1 MNAPASVMHV
11 LFLFLGLFSFAGA
24 ALLLIQ
30 FKNNRQAYI
39 SLWVIG
45 SLLVS
50 LSTFLLA
57 LKEALPDF
65 ISVNV
70 AAGLNIAAYVYFFHA
85 CQSLQGNKISFSQL
99 AGKAAIFSFGFT
111 GIFVAVGL
119 YLGAR
124 YQPSMIALS
133 LAALNFLAARS
144 AYQFYQRRPFN
155 LALALAATFLLFGLI
170 WCLRLSMTIFYG
182 LGFAYEGGEFNVVTF
197 VIFGILGIA
206 RYMSFSGLVASIEW
220 SEKETLFHDNHSMK
234 IKLEQKKAERSE
246 LQLLSS
252 LNALAKA
259 RDNET
264 GNHIIRTQHY
274 VRVLSLRLRSEGHYV
289 NHLSDTSIDLLVKAT
304 PLHDIGKIGIPDHIL
319 LKKGPLTEEEWI
331 IMKTH
336 TSIGESVL
344 DAVEIERDIE
354 SDVIA
359 KAIKIAGGHHE
370 KWDGSG
376 YPRGLR
382 EDNIPLEARIMSV
395 ADMYDAL
402 VSKRSYKNAW
412 EHQDAVDEILKRKG
426 TFFDPL
432 VIDAFVIEQQT
443 FQKIAQQYQD
453 I

>member
-1 MNAPASVMHV
+1 
-11 LFLFLGLFSFAGA
+11 
-24 ALLLIQ
+24 
-30 FKNNRQAYI
+30 
-39 SLWVIG
+39 
-45 SLLVS
+45 
-50 LSTFLLA
+50 
-57 LKEALPDF
+57 
-65 ISVNV
+65 
-70 AAGLNIAAYVYFFHA
+70 
-85 CQSLQGNKISFSQL
+85 
-99 AGKAAIFSFGFT
+99 
-111 GIFVAVGL
+111 
-119 YLGAR
+119 
-124 YQPSMIALS
+124 MIAFS

-220 SEKETLFHDNHSMK
+220 SKKETLFHENHSMK

-274 VRVLSLRLRSEGHYV
+274 VKVLSLRLRSEGHYV
-289 NHLSDTSIDLLVKAT
+289 DHLSDTSIDLLVKAT

-331 IMKTH
+331 VMKTH

-412 EHQDAVDEILKRKG
+412 EHQDAVDEILKRRG

>member
-1 MNAPASVMHV
+1 VI
-11 LFLFLGLFSFAGA
+11 FLFLGLFSFAGA

-30 FKNNRQAYI
+30 FKNNRQAYVI
-39 SLWVIG
+39 LWVTG
-45 SLLVS
+45 SLLISV
-50 LSTFLLA
+50 STFLLA
-57 LKEALPDF
+57 FKDAMPAF
-65 ISVNV
+65 FSINI

-85 CQSLQGNKISFSQL
+85 CQSLLGNKINFTQL
-99 AGKAAIFSFGFT
+99 ACKAFIFACGFI
-111 GIFVAVGL
+111 GMFVVVGH
-119 YLGAR
+119 YFSVY

-133 LAALNFLAARS
+133 LAALNFITARS
-144 AYQFYQRRPFN
+144 AYRFYRHRPFN
-155 LALALAATFLLFGLI
+155 LALALAITFLLFGLV
-170 WCLRLSMTIFYG
+170 WCVRFAMTILYG
-182 LGFAYEGGEFNVVTF
+182 LGFAYEGGEFNIVTF
-197 VIFGILGIA
+197 LIFGILGIT
-206 RYMSFSGLVASIEW
+206 RYMAFSGLIASIEW
-220 SEKETLFHDNHSMK
+220 SKKEKLINENHLMK
-234 IKLEQKKAERSE
+234 VKLAQKKAERSE

-274 VRVLSLRLRSEGHYV
+274 VKVLALRLRSDGDYADY
-289 NHLSDTSIDLLVKAT
+289 LSDADIDLLIKAT

-319 LKKGPLTEEEWI
+319 LKRGSLTDEEWT

-354 SDVIA
+354 SDVIT

-376 YPRGLR
+376 YPRGLKGV
-382 EDNIPLEARIMSV
+382 DIPLEARIMSV

-402 VSKRSYKNAW
+402 VSTRPYKTAW

-432 VIDAFVIEQQT
+432 VIDAFVVEQWV
-443 FQKIAQQYQD
+443 FQKISQQYQD
-453 I
+453 S